1 MLTGKWNGIRK
12 IDSTGGEMKWWGR
25 RWEAR
30 GKRREKK
37 RRDWGDKTLTIKL
50 ERMKET

>member
-1 MLTGKWNGIRK
+1 MVGKEMGSERK
-12 IDSTGGEMKWWGR
+12 EERI
-25 RWEAR
+25 
-30 GKRREKK
+30 K